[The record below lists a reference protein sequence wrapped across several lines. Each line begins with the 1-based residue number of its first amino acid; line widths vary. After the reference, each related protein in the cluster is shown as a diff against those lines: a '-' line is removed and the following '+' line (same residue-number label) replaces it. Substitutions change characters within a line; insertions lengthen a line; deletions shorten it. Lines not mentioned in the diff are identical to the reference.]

1 MLKAIEQRA
10 HKAGTVY
17 ESRHRK
23 SVTATHINAILAWGR
38 LRKGESITRDDV
50 SIVYKQLKSQQGITR
65 GFKSGNSLLE
75 DQLYSIKDLQQ
86 DHGLMVNTIWHEA
99 LTGIPAEA
107 RAYYLSILRQGR
119 KLTAQPQVII
129 NTIHGVKGG
138 EADNVL
144 VLCDMAY
151 KTFAEYEVNPDD
163 EHRVFYVAA
172 SRAKKILYLA
182 APTSQYFYDW

>member
-1 MLKAIEQRA
+1 MKALGRA
-10 HKAGTVY
+10 FGLLT
-17 ESRHRK
+17 S
-23 SVTATHINAILAWGR
+23 AIG
-38 LRKGESITRDDV
+38 
-50 SIVYKQLKSQQGITR
+50 
-65 GFKSGNSLLE
+65 
-75 DQLYSIKDLQQ
+75 
-86 DHGLMVNTIWHEA
+86 HEA

-107 RAYYLSILRQGR
+107 RAYYLSILRKGR

-151 KTFAEYEVNPDD
+151 MTFAEYEVNPDD

-172 SRAKKILYLA
+172 SRAKKTLYLA
-182 APTSQYFYDW
+182 APATQYFYDW